1 MVPFLEIVLIVGP
14 IILGTY
20 LSTIKKIKR
29 KNKII
34 VWVICLV
41 ISLVGVYNVI
51 SERHKEEEAKYRNN
65 YYQNLSEKHELFD
78 RGFTQEYINGL
89 GENPLL
95 KHPFKEGQ
103 KYEKEN
109 RFGKA
114 ILEFKKCLN
123 HPKATSANKTAA
135 HILIGNCYYS
145 LSKLKEAENHYKNA
159 LKNANEVEDKEER
172 LRGRSAAFGNIGL
185 IYKTKGDLDKA
196 LEYHQKAL
204 KIDQEIGYQQG
215 QANQLGNIGLIYSD
229 KGDLDKALEYHQK
242 ALKIDQ
248 EIGYQQGQA
257 SDLGNIGIVYYKR
270 GKHDEALKYL
280 NESLTIF
287 KRIGSKQQIEIAERI
302 IDTIQ
307 RKKQSK
313 SQDKS

>member
-1 MVPFLEIVLIVGP
+1 MGSLFEIVLIVGP

-41 ISLVGVYNVI
+41 ISLVGVYGVI
-51 SERHKEEEAKYRNN
+51 SEKHKEEEAQYSSN
-65 YYQNLSEKHELFD
+65 YYQNLLERQELYR
-78 RGFTQEYINGL
+78 RGFPQEYINGL

-95 KHPFKEGQ
+95 KHPFKEGR
-103 KYEKEN
+103 KYVKEN
-109 RFGKA
+109 RFDKA
-114 ILEFKKCLN
+114 ISEFKKCLK
-123 HPKATSANKTAA
+123 HSKATSANKAAA
-135 HILIGNCYYS
+135 HILVGNCYYN
-145 LSKLKEAENHYKNA
+145 LSKLKEAEKHYKDA
-159 LKNANEVEDKEER
+159 LKSANDVEDKEER
-172 LRGRSAAFGNIGL
+172 LRGRGAAFGNMGL

-196 LEYHQKAL
+196 LEYF
-204 KIDQEIGYQQG
+204 
-215 QANQLGNIGLIYSD
+215 
-229 KGDLDKALEYHQK
+229 QK

-270 GKHDEALKYL
+270 GKRDEALKYL

-287 KRIGSKQQIEIAERI
+287 KRIGSKRQIEIVEQNI
-302 IDTIQ
+302 EIIQ
-307 RKKQSK
+307 REMDSK
-313 SQDKS
+313 SQDKD